1 MRKSKRQKM
10 YKMKGCSKKR
20 CYKGGTTL
28 AYTGDP
34 LKFPSNPNL
43 AYTGAGTNTVPPNV
57 VPNQGPPLLQTG
69 APVGW
74 NGAGPQRGGCG
85 CGLVGGRRTR
95 SKRGNRR
102 ARRNLQK
109 GGAFPMDDLV
119 NLARYVPYSIGNLY
133 NGFLGYPPS
142 VNPMPTSQ
150 PALQANLTAMKLAR
164 V

>member
-1 MRKSKRQKM
+1 MSKSKRQRL

-20 CYKGGTTL
+20 RYKGGTTL

-34 LKFPSNPNL
+34 LQFPSNPNL
-43 AYTGAGTNTVPPNV
+43 AYTGAGTITVPSNV
-57 VPNQGPPLLQTG
+57 VPNQGPPASPSGGTI
-69 APVGW
+69 W

-95 SKRGNRR
+95 SKRRN
-102 ARRNLQK
+102 RRNLQK
-109 GGAFPMDDLV
+109 GGAFLMDDFV
-119 NLARYVPYSIGNLY
+119 NLARYVPYSIGNVY

-150 PALQANLTAMKLAR
+150 PALQANLSAMKLAR

>member
-1 MRKSKRQKM
+1 M

-34 LKFPSNPNL
+34 LQFPSNPNL
-43 AYTGAGTNTVPPNV
+43 AYTGAGANTVPSNV

-69 APVGW
+69 APVF
-74 NGAGPQRGGCG
+74 NSVGPQKGGCG

-95 SKRGNRR
+95 SKRRNRR
-102 ARRNLQK
+102 TLQK
-109 GGAFPMDDLV
+109 GGAFPMGDLV
-119 NLARYVPYSIGNLY
+119 NMARYVPYSIGNIY